1 MTTPMEDSL
10 ILYGKEAED
19 FLYGLDRPLSK
30 KEKRLF
36 KEINSQRRVY
46 LWDDS
51 PKGNKPIK
59 F

>member
-1 MTTPMEDSL
+1 MATPMEDSL

-19 FLYGLDRPLSK
+19 FLNGLDRPLSK

-36 KEINSQRRVY
+36 NEINSQRRVY

>member
-19 FLYGLDRPLSK
+19 FLNGLDRPLSK

-36 KEINSQRRVY
+36 NEINSQRRVY
-46 LWDDS
+46 LWDW
-51 PKGNKPIK
+51 
-59 F
+59 